1 MLKMFTH
8 VVRSSRQQAGP
19 VQRGAR
25 LGDRGVPAAAA
36 HHQGQDLAGPG
47 LQRHHG
53 GGGAGRGLD

>member
-1 MLKMFTH
+1 MLKMFTY

-25 LGDRGVPAAAA
+25 LGDRGVPAAA